1 MTLSNALLV
10 NLLAGP
16 DNQRANVV
24 QTVLHPE
31 RINAQLLNF
40 VDCLSLWNINPEHM
54 RNEQRYHDA
63 ETQSNLRFNGHNAI
77 PLAGRKGSLAHA
89 REEHLPSRYRPGL
102 PAAPTRFHA
111 RTARDAHPP
120 ERPSPW
126 RIWASFFTAC
136 TPPNCAVDLKR
147 QSNRGLSETVPSMR
161 RNPPAP
167 RLRS

>member
-1 MTLSNALLV
+1 MTLSSALLV
-10 NLLAGP
+10 DLTTDPVKRRSHLIRAVYFPGCINL
-16 DNQRANVV
+16 QRFNLVNRS
-24 QTVLHPE
+24 T
-31 RINAQLLNF
+31 
-40 VDCLSLWNINPEHM
+40 LWNINPG
-54 RNEQRYHDA
+54 RVRAEQQYHDA

-89 REEHLPSRYRPGL
+89 REEDLPSRYRPGL
-102 PAAPTRFHA
+102 PTASARFHA

-120 ERPSPW
+120 EHPSPW

-147 QSNRGLSETVPSMR
+147 RSNRGLSETVPSMR